1 MLTTLRNVAIASVLP
16 RLLVALPLPFFAMLL
31 ACGGEQPPPAA
42 APSSV
47 ASAAPPPAS
56 ATSLPPASTPAP
68 APASQEEAHKLVTL
82 AASCWF
88 GGLWSDALGEQDQA
102 KQSGNEARCHDLA
115 MRVWSSDDKP
125 HVEQLRAL
133 ETSAVADVVAKVDLI
148 AKTDAV
154 DGRRRAALVSLATAL
169 GDAQKETMLAR
180 RAADRVKRDLDRE
193 PDKLTGD
200 EIDAVIPLRSH
211 AKIEALYRLD
221 AGDVSAEARALAL
234 LCALD
239 RVEAARG
246 LPKHLKLYAV
256 ADEFKLLFGVAIP
269 DVPADASKKLVPGTW
284 LTFLTQTAAAA
295 GHPVS
300 DKAKTARERDA
311 LAWAGMLEGMS
322 DKLKTEADAV
332 STTTDLSKVVTVVL
346 HRLEAEY
353 HAQQT
358 AEATKQKP
366 TTQKPAAQKPKP

>member
-1 MLTTLRNVAIASVLP
+1 MRSQTVLSLLCPAIL
-16 RLLVALPLPFFAMLL
+16 F
-31 ACGGEQPPPAA
+31 ACGGEAPPPAA
-42 APSSV
+42 APT
-47 ASAAPPPAS
+47 AS
-56 ATSLPPASTPAP
+56 ATPIAAPSSAPVASSPPAP
-68 APASQEEAHKLVTL
+68 AAAPATQEEAHKLAVL

-88 GGLWSDALGEQDQA
+88 GGFWADALGEQDQA
-102 KQSGNEARCHDLA
+102 KQAGTEARCHDLA
-115 MRVWSSDDKP
+115 MRVWSADDKA

-133 ETSAVADVVAKVDLI
+133 ETNAVADVVAKVDLL

-154 DGRRRAALVSLATAL
+154 DARRRAALVSLVTAL
-169 GDAQKETMLAR
+169 GDAQKETTLAR
-180 RAADRVKRDLDRE
+180 RAADRVKRDLDKE
-193 PDKLTGD
+193 PDKLTAD
-200 EIDAVIPLRSH
+200 EIDAVVPLRSH

-221 AGDVSAEARALAL
+221 AGDLGAEARALAL

-269 DVPADASKKLVPGTW
+269 DVPADGSKKLVPGTW
-284 LTFLTQTAAAA
+284 LTFLTQTASAA

-311 LAWAGMLEGMS
+311 LAWAGMLQGMS
-322 DKLKTEADAV
+322 DKLKAEADAV
-332 STTTDLSKVVTVVL
+332 SPTTDLGKVVSVVL

-353 HAQQT
+353 RAQQS

-366 TTQKPAAQKPKP
+366 ATQKPKP

>member
-1 MLTTLRNVAIASVLP
+1 LLCSAI
-16 RLLVALPLPFFAMLL
+16 LL
-31 ACGGEQPPPAA
+31 ACGGEAPPPAA
-42 APSSV
+42 APSANVTPSATPPA
-47 ASAAPPPAS
+47 ASAAS
-56 ATSLPPASTPAP
+56 SAP
-68 APASQEEAHKLVTL
+68 APATAPATQEEAHKLAIL

-88 GGLWSDALGEQDQA
+88 GGLWADALGEQDQA
-102 KQSGNEARCHDLA
+102 KQSGIEARCHDLA
-115 MRVWSSDDKP
+115 TRVWSTDDKS
-125 HVEQLRAL
+125 HVEQVRAL
-133 ETSAVADVVAKVDLI
+133 ETSAVADVVAKVDLL

-154 DGRRRAALVSLATAL
+154 DARRRAALVTLATAL

-180 RAADRVKRDLDRE
+180 RAADRVKRDLDKE
-193 PDKLTGD
+193 PDKLTAD
-200 EIDAVIPLRSH
+200 ETDAVVPLRSH

-239 RVEAARG
+239 RVEASRG

-284 LTFLTQTAAAA
+284 LTFLTQTASAA

-322 DKLKTEADAV
+322 DKLKAEANGV
-332 STTTDLSKVVTVVL
+332 SPTTDLNKVVTVVL

-353 HAQQT
+353 RAQQA
-358 AEATKQKP
+358 AETTKQKP
-366 TTQKPAAQKPKP
+366 ATQKPKP